1 MCCPYV
7 ADLGLGEYRAGL
19 LKEVERVYAVAAEYR
34 RRTNDPLPHVET
46 VFADRI
52 EERVEL
58 LVGPPGIAEK
68 IRGLRG
74 KLSGISLAFKLSEE
88 IIYSNLGGDPE
99 QVLKQAIC
107 TSLAILTPPCITA
120 APSEGISHVRVK
132 ENDDGSKY
140 LAVYFAGPIRAA
152 GGTEL
157 ATVVVLADY
166 VRRLYGLDR
175 FKPREEEVRRF
186 VEELRTYIRQVG
198 RFQYNV
204 PDRLIA
210 YAYRMTPVEIT
221 GVATNEILV
230 SSHRDLERIE
240 TNYLRGGAL
249 RVVNDGIVGRAKKV
263 LNIVRSLGMS
273 GWDWIEE
280 LAAAPLTQEEAA
292 EEEQTLEVIG
302 GRPVFSLSNTFGGFR
317 IRYGRA
323 FATGMAAFGIHPMSM
338 KVLKGY
344 VVTGTQLKTDFPGKG
359 GIVTPVDTIEPP
371 VVKTANG
378 DVYRVSSEEVYAAI
392 SDKIDQILFLG
403 DILVSVGD
411 CVENNVTLRPPGYC
425 EEWWRNDL
433 ASRVLEM
440 GLERVG
446 EKAGIS
452 VGRLAKLLE
461 DPFKTIPTVD
471 EALRLSREAGVP
483 LHPRYLHCWRNI
495 KPEDLQLLREWI
507 SSQPAFLDGMAAMP
521 YTQSVKEKLETLLVE
536 HRVRQDKLLLSHDDY
551 LVLCELLNP
560 DKAFEPDPSVDVLEN
575 LRRLSGLYVK
585 DKVGSS
591 LTARMGRPEKAGPRR
606 MTPSVHFLFPVGLAG
621 GALRDLS
628 DIELV
633 AVELVR
639 RRCLGCGYEGWEVM
653 CRKCGGHTV
662 LVGVCERCRAEY
674 LNTVAEVCGRCGG
687 RVTYSSTQRVNVAG
701 EVSEALQKIGEAA
714 PPRLSGVK
722 GLTSFTKTPETVLK
736 GVLRAKHGLTVYK
749 DGTIR
754 FDATNAPLTHFT
766 PSMLGL
772 SVERLR
778 DLGYTHDVKGDPLVS
793 ENQVCELKLQDIV
806 LSRKAAEH
814 LIKVAR
820 FVDDLLHH
828 WAGMEKLYM
837 LKKPE
842 DLIGHLVVGLSPH
855 TYVGVVAR
863 VIGFVDAEVNFA
875 HPAFHAAKRRDCDGD
890 EDSVMLLAD
899 VLMNF
904 SRLYIPDRIGG
915 KMDTP
920 LLITRIVYPE
930 EVDEQAHNVDVWW
943 DIPAEFYR
951 QALQG
956 SKIATVK
963 GIVRTFGDDLAAGTQ
978 GVGAG
983 YTHRQIRLAVP
994 GIVSAYKS
1002 LETMM
1007 DKIYGQLDLMDR
1019 LAGVRDSAL
1028 VDSIVSSH
1036 ILPDI
1041 IGNVRAFMV
1050 QNFRCKKCNRKFRR
1064 LPLTGRCPSCQQELS
1079 LTVFRGAVEK
1089 YLELAREI
1097 AAQRLRNPYL
1107 KERTLAA
1114 VETVLDLFTPS
1125 KKSGPQTVQTRL
1137 DAFSAD
1143 EA

>member
-1 MCCPYV
+1 V
-7 ADLGLGEYRAGL
+7 AELGLEEYRASL
-19 LKEVERVYAVAAEYR
+19 LKEVERVYGVASEYR
-34 RRTNDPLPHVET
+34 RRTNDPLPYVET

-68 IRGLRG
+68 IKGLRG
-74 KLSGISLAFKLSEE
+74 RLSGIGLAFKLSEE
-88 IIYSNLGGDPE
+88 IIYSNIGAEPE
-99 QVLKQAIC
+99 EVLKQAIC

-132 ENDDGSKY
+132 DNDDGSKY

-221 GVATNEILV
+221 GVATDDILV
-230 SSHRDLERIE
+230 SSHRDLERVE

-263 LNIVRSLGMS
+263 LNIVRSLGIS

-280 LAAAPLTQEEAA
+280 LAAASLTQD
-292 EEEQTLEVIG
+292 EEEERALEVIG

-323 FATGMAAFGIHPMSM
+323 FATGMAAFGLHHMSM

-371 VVKTANG
+371 VVKTVDG
-378 DVYRVSSEEVYAAI
+378 DVYRVSTEDVYTAVV
-392 SDKIDQILFLG
+392 DKIDQVLFLG

-411 CVENNVTLRPPGYC
+411 CVENNVKLRPAGYC

-433 ASRVLEM
+433 ASKVLET
-440 GLERVG
+440 GLERFASETGVPVRT
-446 EKAGIS
+446 I
-452 VGRLAKLLE
+452 VRLLE
-461 DPFKTIPTVD
+461 DPLRTMPTVD
-471 EALRLSREAGVP
+471 EALRLSRKARVP
-483 LHPRYLHCWRNI
+483 LHPKYLYFWRNI
-495 KPEDLQLLREWI
+495 KPEDLRLLRDWM
-507 SSQPAFLDGMAAMP
+507 SQEPVLLDGWAAMP
-521 YTQSVKEKLETLLVE
+521 LTQPVKEKLEALLVE
-536 HRVRQDKLLLSHDDY
+536 HRVRQDRILLSYENY
-551 LVLCELLNP
+551 LVLRELLRP
-560 DKAFEPDPSVDVLEN
+560 GEPFEPDPSVDTLEN
-575 LRRLSGLYVK
+575 LRRLSGIDVR

-606 MTPSVHFLFPVGLAG
+606 MSPSVRFLFPVGLAG
-621 GALRDLS
+621 GSLRDLS
-628 DIELV
+628 DLDVV
-633 AVELVR
+633 AAELVR
-639 RRCLGCGYEGWEVM
+639 RRCVGCGYEGWEVV
-653 CRKCGGHTV
+653 CRRCGGHTV
-662 LVGVCERCRAEY
+662 LLGVCERCRAEY
-674 LNTVAEVCGRCGG
+674 QDKVVETCSRCGG
-687 RVTYSSTQRVNVAG
+687 RVSYSSTQRA
-701 EVSEALQKIGEAA
+701 EIKEEISKALRKIGEAA
-714 PPRLSGVK
+714 PPRLSGVR

-736 GVLRAKHGLTVYK
+736 GILRARYGLTVYK
-749 DGTIR
+749 DGTVR

-766 PSMLGL
+766 PSMIGMK
-772 SVERLR
+772 VERLR
-778 DLGYTHDVKGDPLVS
+778 ALGYTHDVKGDPLVS
-793 ENQVCELKLQDIV
+793 ENQVCELKLQDII

-814 LIKVAR
+814 LLKVSR
-820 FVDDLLHH
+820 FVDDLLQHG
-828 WAGMEKLYM
+828 AGMERLYKLER
-837 LKKPE
+837 PE

-855 TYVGVVAR
+855 TYVGVVGR

-930 EVDEQAHNVDVWW
+930 EVDEQAHNVDIWW
-943 DIPAEFYR
+943 TIPAEFYR
-951 QALQG
+951 EALRG
-956 SKIATVK
+956 SKIDSVK
-963 GIVRTFGDDLAAGTQ
+963 GLVRTLGDDLSAGTQ

-983 YTHRQIRLAVP
+983 YTHPQSRLTVA

-1007 DKIYGQLDLMDR
+1007 DKIYGQLELMDR

-1064 LPLTGRCPSCQQELS
+1064 LPLSGRCPSCQQELS

-1097 AAQRLRNPYL
+1097 AVQRLRNPYL
-1107 KERTLAA
+1107 KERTMAA

-1125 KKSGPQTVQTRL
+1125 KKTGPQTVQTRL
-1137 DAFSAD
+1137 DAFTSDA
-1143 EA
+1143 A